1 MMNRSLVC
9 IHCGTKVG
17 LETRTDPGGA
27 GLAAHLTNAHRE
39 LVAPNDLPRW
49 AVLFEHFR
57 VVPLHYP
64 STPRIMQA

>member
-9 IHCGTKVG
+9 IHCGTMVG

-27 GLAAHLTNAHRE
+27 GLAAHLTNVHRE
-39 LVAPNDLPRW
+39 LVAPNALRW
-49 AVLFEHFR
+49 AIFFEHFR
-57 VVPLHYP
+57 VVALHYP